1 MIFVFILSM
10 LIFKR
15 NYRALQFTS
24 LTIVVIGLLVFS
36 TSDIKEA
43 DSEEEK
49 NDVTTGFGMIVFA

>member
-15 NYRALQFTS
+15 NYRALQFIS
-24 LTIVVIGLLVFS
+24 VSIVVIGLLVFS
-36 TSDIKEA
+36 SSDIKEA

-49 NDVTTGFGMIVFA
+49 NDVWTGFGMIVFA